1 MDYNILS
8 LAREEYTHKLCNT
21 LRPLIY
27 EGIKAIWD
35 DVKKASEERCLLRF
49 QQQLSLIPKW
59 NKEIIDN
66 ECSRI
71 AKEIS
76 ISQLEKI
83 VEAVFIFN
91 IKILS
96 SIGNGDNIHLT
107 IPEIKHFIH
116 KCYINCARDFYTNPY
131 IIDDRLRNN
140 IYDNLKVQRNYRD
153 SLNLISN
160 SIEKTIKECIPIEQ
174 ILEQYL
180 NTNNSNDDTQSVK
193 SDDIQS
199 EKDINLD
206 ENNNE
211 YTETNENQND
221 EDEGEREGEGYN
233 NENSNTFHETDDN
246 NTSSSEHPQLL
257 TTSGSDI
264 TNAELNVEQNIDEN
278 QIKKYEEYPP
288 EEKNDEHG
296 IYDTINL
303 NSNRNENSTSQKS
316 NETQSENFFD

>member
-8 LAREEYTHKLCNT
+8 LAREEYTEKLCNT

-27 EGIKAIWD
+27 DGLKAIWD
-35 DVKKASEERCLLRF
+35 DVKKSSNERCLLRF
-49 QQQLSLIPKW
+49 QQQLSLVPKW
-59 NKEIIDN
+59 NKDIIDN

-71 AKEIS
+71 SKEIS

-140 IYDNLKVQRNYRD
+140 IYDNLKVQKNYRD

-180 NTNNSNDDTQSVK
+180 NSQNDNEDARSVMSNV
-193 SDDIQS
+193 S
-199 EKDINLD
+199 E
-206 ENNNE
+206 
-211 YTETNENQND
+211 NENEHESDMPSQD
-221 EDEGEREGEGYN
+221 ETEIGMA
-233 NENSNTFHETDDN
+233 NENGENENGENEGGD
-246 NTSSSEHPQLL
+246 SSEQPNVPDSEYSPTENPQLL

-278 QIKKYEEYPP
+278 QIKTYEEYPP
-288 EEKNDEHG
+288 PQEPKEHG
-296 IYDTINL
+296 IFDTINL
-303 NSNRNENSTSQKS
+303 SNNGNNKANERQNQ
-316 NETQSENFFD
+316 ESENFFD